1 MNEGKQT
8 FRDLL
13 VGIIIFGVIF
23 VLIGIIWTGSKL
35 EYYLGLAIG
44 FVVAVAMVYDIY
56 LSLQKGL
63 TMEGNRANHYFR
75 KKVVIRLGFI
85 LIILL
90 VALFVD
96 NIQLL
101 SVLFGILTLKFS
113 AYLQPLTHKLFKNN

>member
-13 VGIIIFGVIF
+13 VGIVLFGLLF
-23 VLIGIIWTGSKL
+23 VLIGIIWPSSKL

-44 FVVAVAMVYDIY
+44 LCVAVAMIYDIY

-63 TMEGNRANHYFR
+63 SMEGERANNYFR
-75 KKVVIRLGFI
+75 KKVIVRIGFI
-85 LIILL
+85 LVILL

-96 NIQLL
+96 NIQLI
-101 SVLFGILTLKFS
+101 SVVFGILTLKFA
-113 AYLQPLTHKLFKNN
+113 AYIQPLTHKFFKNR